1 MAKQAQ
7 LTFAAVSNR
16 VLYFAGAVCD
26 QQDSMI
32 SACPAVHPASTI
44 LLPLR
49 LGLCTERLSPVPLR
63 RSILAISALP
73 EDASVPRDCKRRDIL
88 QYAAATTSISLLAW
102 PQTLQAAI
110 IGSVNPMPIA
120 ELRDVVQK
128 DFVQNQYYVTGKLS
142 PEVYTPDC
150 QFKDPTTNV
159 KGVRPYT
166 TAVSKLF
173 DPAKSKAELVSL
185 KVSGPNSLTLRWR
198 LAATL
203 NVPGSPAIKPYTGTT
218 KYVTNNSGLIC
229 QHLEE
234 WDISALDAFVS
245 VLFPNFGAPP
255 APPLSEL
262 VSEL

>member
-1 MAKQAQ
+1 
-7 LTFAAVSNR
+7 
-16 VLYFAGAVCD
+16 
-26 QQDSMI
+26 MI
-32 SACPAVHPASTI
+32 SAASLSAHPASSV
-44 LLPLR
+44 LVSVR
-49 LGLCTERLSPVPLR
+49 LGPVTDRLSPAPLR
-63 RSILAISALP
+63 RCIPATSSLP
-73 EDASVPRDCKRRDIL
+73 KDTSFQLDCKRRDIL
-88 QYAAATTSISLLAW
+88 QLAALSLLAW
-102 PQTLQAAI
+102 PQSLEAATSS
-110 IGSVNPMPIA
+110 SVNPVPIA

-159 KGVRPYT
+159 KGVQPYT

-185 KVSGPNSLTLRWR
+185 KVSGPNTLTLKWR

-218 KYVTNNSGLIC
+218 KYVTNSSGLIC

-234 WDISALDAFVS
+234 WDISALDAFIS
-245 VLFPNFGAPP
+245 VLFPQFGAPP

-262 VSEL
+262 TSQL

>member
-1 MAKQAQ
+1 MVK
-7 LTFAAVSNR
+7 LTFAVVEKSLFAAAV
-16 VLYFAGAVCD
+16 YD
-26 QQDSMI
+26 QLHSMI
-32 SACPAVHPASTI
+32 SGALPVHPAITVF
-44 LLPLR
+44 LPSR
-49 LGLCTERLSPVPLR
+49 SGLFKGRLSAVSLR
-63 RSILAISALP
+63 RSISASTSLP
-73 EDASVPRDCKRRDIL
+73 EDASVPRECKRRDML
-88 QYAAATTSISLLAW
+88 KFAAATTSLTLFPW
-102 PQTLQAAI
+102 PQAVQAAVS
-110 IGSVNPMPIA
+110 GFASPVHIA
-120 ELRDVVQK
+120 DLRDVVQK
-128 DFVQNQYYVTGKLS
+128 DFVQNQYYVTGRLS

-159 KGVRPYT
+159 KGVQPYM

-185 KVSGPNSLTLRWR
+185 KISGPNMLTLKWR

-203 NVPGSPAIKPYTGTT
+203 NVPGSPAIKPYTGIT

-255 APPLSEL
+255 APPLSQL

>member
-1 MAKQAQ
+1 M
-7 LTFAAVSNR
+7 S
-16 VLYFAGAVCD
+16 
-26 QQDSMI
+26 
-32 SACPAVHPASTI
+32 
-44 LLPLR
+44 
-49 LGLCTERLSPVPLR
+49 
-63 RSILAISALP
+63 
-73 EDASVPRDCKRRDIL
+73 
-88 QYAAATTSISLLAW
+88 
-102 PQTLQAAI
+102 
-110 IGSVNPMPIA
+110 IA

-142 PEVYTPDC
+142 PEIYTPDC

-173 DPAKSKAELVSL
+173 DPSKSKAELVSL
-185 KVSGPNSLTLRWR
+185 KVSGPNMLTLKWR

-218 KYVTNNSGLIC
+218 KYVTNHSGLIC

>member
-1 MAKQAQ
+1 M
-7 LTFAAVSNR
+7 FSAAS
-16 VLYFAGAVCD
+16 L
-26 QQDSMI
+26 
-32 SACPAVHPASTI
+32 SAHPASSD
-44 LLPLR
+44 LVSVPL
-49 LGLCTERLSPVPLR
+49 GPFAGRLSPAPLR
-63 RSILAISALP
+63 RCIPTISSLP
-73 EDASVPRDCKRRDIL
+73 KDTSFPLDCKRRDIL
-88 QYAAATTSISLLAW
+88 QLAALSLLAW
-102 PQTLQAAI
+102 PKSLEAATS
-110 IGSVNPMPIA
+110 GSVNPVPIT

-142 PEVYTPDC
+142 PAVYTPDC

-159 KGVRPYT
+159 KGVQPYT

-185 KVSGPNSLTLRWR
+185 KVSGPNTLTLKWR

-218 KYVTNNSGLIC
+218 KYVTNSSGLIC

-245 VLFPNFGAPP
+245 VLFPQFGAPP

-262 VSEL
+262 TSQL

>member
-1 MAKQAQ
+1 MILASLPVHQAR
-7 LTFAAVSNR
+7 TV
-16 VLYFAGAVCD
+16 
-26 QQDSMI
+26 
-32 SACPAVHPASTI
+32 

-49 LGLCTERLSPVPLR
+49 SGLFTERLSPVPLR
-63 RSILAISALP
+63 RSIPATSSFP
-73 EDASVPRDCKRRDIL
+73 KDASAQRECKRRDIL
-88 QYAAATTSISLLAW
+88 QFAAATTSMTLLPW
-102 PQTLQAAI
+102 PQPLQAAVS
-110 IGSVNPMPIA
+110 GSAGRLPIA
-120 ELRDVVQK
+120 ELQDVVQR
-128 DFVQNQYYVTGKLS
+128 DFVQNQYYVTGRLS

-173 DPAKSKAELVSL
+173 DPTKSKAELVSL
-185 KVSGPNSLTLRWR
+185 KVSGPNMLTLKWR
-198 LAATL
+198 LEATL

-218 KYVTNNSGLIC
+218 KYVTNSSGLIC

-255 APPLSEL
+255 APPLNAL